1 LVSKKEERF
10 TSKYSLIVT
19 ACFFLLIGGLS
30 IAAVLMP
37 DTELSKE
44 ERRHYASAPKLTW
57 DTVVSG
63 KYMTELEDYLLDQ
76 FVGRDW
82 LRTVKTEVETM
93 LFGKA
98 DANGYVLYED
108 GLYQLDA
115 DWKEANVTRTA
126 KEFAKM
132 QAEWFADADVY
143 YALIPDK
150 SYFLPADKYPVA
162 GDAWVIAQMA
172 EHLTD
177 AAYIDLYPYLEIA
190 DYYRTDLHW
199 KQEAVTDVAGALLDG
214 MAEKEQVGSTAGVG
228 LESGYTVETVTET
241 FFGGYAGAS
250 AFNVKPDVLCALT
263 DDAIVQTVVYDYEKK
278 QEVAVYAPE
287 KIDGM
292 DPYDYYLWGARA
304 LLTMKNP
311 TCQNGKKLI
320 MFRDSFGSSM
330 APLLLEGYEEITL
343 VDLRYVSADYLPQM
357 IDMSEYDD
365 VLFLY
370 SQRVLRHSDSMKF

>member
-1 LVSKKEERF
+1 MVSRKEDKI
-10 TSKYSLIVT
+10 TSKYSLTVT
-19 ACFFLLIGGLS
+19 ACFFLLIGGFS
-30 IAAVLMP
+30 IAALLMP

-44 ERRHYASAPKLTW
+44 ERRHYAIAPKLTW
-57 DTVVSG
+57 DSVVSG

-82 LRTVKTEVETM
+82 FRTVKTEVETM
-93 LFGKA
+93 LFGKS
-98 DANGYVLYED
+98 DANGYVLYKD
-108 GLYQLDA
+108 GLYQLDT
-115 DWKEANVTRTA
+115 DWKEANVKRA
-126 KEFAKM
+126 AGAFAKM

-150 SYFLPADKYPVA
+150 SYFLPEDKYPVG
-162 GDAWVIAQMA
+162 GDEWVIAQMSGQ
-172 EHLTD
+172 LTD
-177 AAYIDLYPYLEIA
+177 ASYIDLYPYLEVE

-199 KQEAVTDVAGALLDG
+199 KQESVTDVAGVLLDG
-214 MAEKEQVGSTAGVG
+214 MAADLANG
-228 LESGYTVETVTET
+228 LSEVTGMQADYAVETVTDE

-250 AFNVKPDVLCALT
+250 AFEVDPDVLCALSN
-263 DDAIVQTVVYDYEKK
+263 DAIAQTIVYDYEKK
-278 QEVAVYAPE
+278 QDVAVYAPE

-311 TCQNGKKLI
+311 TCTNGEKLI
-320 MFRDSFGSSM
+320 LFRDSFGSSI

-343 VDLRYVSADYLPQM
+343 VDLRYISASFLPQV
-357 IDMSEYDD
+357 IDLAEYDD

>member
-1 LVSKKEERF
+1 MSKKEEKM
-10 TSKYSLIVT
+10 TSKYSLVVT
-19 ACFFLLIGGLS
+19 ICFFLLIGGFSVVAILS
-30 IAAVLMP
+30 P
-37 DTELSKE
+37 DVELSKE

-57 DTVVSG
+57 DTVASG

-82 LRTVKTEVETM
+82 FRTLKTEVETM

-108 GLYQLDA
+108 GLFQLDT
-115 DWKEANVTRTA
+115 DWKEANVTRAA

-132 QAEWFADADVY
+132 QAEWFKGAEVY

-150 SYFLPADKYPVA
+150 SYFLPAEKYPVS
-162 GDAWVIAQMA
+162 GDAWVLAQVKEQLA
-172 EHLTD
+172 D
-177 AAYIDLYPYLEIA
+177 AKYIDLYPYLEIG

-199 KQEAVTDVAGALLDG
+199 KQESVLDVADVLLDG
-214 MAEKEQVGSTAGVG
+214 MNADGIGAG
-228 LESGYTVETVTET
+228 EADYTSSVVTDT
-241 FFGGYAGAS
+241 FYGGYAGAS
-250 AFNVKPDVLCALT
+250 AFDVEPDVLCAVT
-263 DDAIVQTVVYDYEKK
+263 NEAIEQTIVFDYEKK
-278 QEVAVYAPE
+278 QDVAVYAPE

-311 TCQNGKKLI
+311 ACQNGEKLLL
-320 MFRDSFGSSM
+320 FRDSFGSSM
-330 APLLLEGYEEITL
+330 APLLLERYEEITL
-343 VDLRYVSADYLPQM
+343 VDLRYISATYLPQM
-357 IDMSEYDD
+357 VDLSEYDD

>member
-1 LVSKKEERF
+1 
-10 TSKYSLIVT
+10 
-19 ACFFLLIGGLS
+19 
-30 IAAVLMP
+30 MP
-37 DTELSKE
+37 DAELSKE
-44 ERRHYASAPKLTW
+44 ERRHYASAPKLAW
-57 DTVVSG
+57 DTVASG

-82 LRTVKTEVETM
+82 FRTVKTEVETI

-108 GLYQLDA
+108 GLYQLDT
-115 DWKEANVTRTA
+115 DWKEANVTRAA

-150 SYFLPADKYPVA
+150 SYFLPEDKYPTT
-162 GDAWVIAQMA
+162 GDEWVIAQMT
-172 EHLTD
+172 EHLSH

-199 KQEAVTDVAGALLDG
+199 KQESVLDVAVALLDG
-214 MAEKEQVGSTAGVG
+214 MAAGGQQASDSG
-228 LESGYTVETVTET
+228 LETDYTVETVTDA

-250 AFNVKPDVLCALT
+250 AFDVKPDVLCALT
-263 DDAIVQTVVYDYEKK
+263 SDAIGQTLVYDYEKK
-278 QEVAVYAPE
+278 QDVAVYAPE

-311 TCQNGKKLI
+311 TCRNGEKLI
-320 MFRDSFGSSM
+320 LFRDSFGSSI

-343 VDLRYVSADYLPQM
+343 VDLRYISASYLPQM
-357 IDMSEYDD
+357 IDLSEYDD

>member
-1 LVSKKEERF
+1 MVSKKEGKMI
-10 TSKYSLIVT
+10 SKYGLVVT
-19 ACFFLLIGGLS
+19 ASFFLLIGGLS
-30 IAAVLMP
+30 MAAVLMP
-37 DTELSKE
+37 DAELSKE

-82 LRTVKTEVETM
+82 FRTVKTEVETT

-108 GLYQLDA
+108 GLYQLDT
-115 DWKEANVTRTA
+115 DWKEANVTRA
-126 KEFAKM
+126 AGEFAKM
-132 QAEWFADADVY
+132 QTEWFADADVY

-150 SYFLPADKYPVA
+150 SYFLPIEKYPVS
-162 GDAWVIAQMA
+162 GDAWVIAQMT
-172 EHLTD
+172 EQLSD
-177 AAYIDLYPYLEIA
+177 AKYIDLYPYLEVA

-199 KQEAVTDVAGALLDG
+199 KQESVLDVAGALLNG
-214 MAEKEQVGSTAGVG
+214 MAEREQASLSEDAGLG
-228 LESGYTVETVTET
+228 TDYTVETVTDT

-250 AFNVKPDVLCALT
+250 AFDVKPDVLCALT
-263 DDAIVQTVVYDYEKK
+263 NDEIAQTVVYDYEKK
-278 QEVAVYAPE
+278 QDVTVYAPE

-311 TCQNGKKLI
+311 ACQSGEKLLL
-320 MFRDSFGSSM
+320 FRDSFGSSM

-343 VDLRYVSADYLPQM
+343 VDLRYVSASYLPQV
-357 IDMSEYDD
+357 IDLSEYDD